1 MLKQAMQY
9 FDRGWSIMPLQP
21 RSKDPM
27 LSWKQYQTRRAGE
40 GKVKRWWKQC
50 PEANIGIVTGA
61 ISGLIVLDIDSMLAL
76 EIVKE
81 KGVAKTPIAA
91 TGKGYHV
98 YFSFP
103 GFSVKNATSL
113 AGVKGLDVRGDGG
126 YVVAP
131 PSLHPSGR
139 RYTWWDSLGPD
150 TPLAPCPTWLLELL
164 ETRDVHKNAESKDQS
179 WVLEVLGGVNHGC
192 RNDTAAR
199 LAGHWLG
206 LGLPENE
213 VWVLLKE
220 WNTRN
225 RPPLEKKELGK
236 VFQSIYRREAKKKMR
251 KSHRDNVYLPG
262 RVVVPK
268 GWDGGTVLVTSSW
281 DNAREAY
288 LDGLDGQAVVVAHED
303 GTLPLEAVQIIL
315 RASDVQADKTMFW
328 QVYPLLMAKRG
339 A

>member
-76 EIVKE
+76 ETVKE

-98 YFSFP
+98 YFSHP

-139 RYTWWDSLGPD
+139 QYMWTSRGLNV
-150 TPLAPCPTWLLELL
+150 PLAPCPSWIINAVSSENSNNSVCGELGWPRLLC
-164 ETRDVHKNAESKDQS
+164 
-179 WVLEVLGGVNHGC
+179 GVKHGC
-192 RNDTAAR
+192 RNDTATR
-199 LAGHWLG
+199 LIGHWLG
-206 LGLPENE
+206 LGLPEEE
-213 VWVLLKE
+213 VWVLIRE
-220 WNTRN
+220 WNAKN

-236 VFQSIYRREAKKKMR
+236 VFQSICRREAKKKMR

-268 GWDGGTVLVTSSW
+268 DWDGGTVLVTSSW

-288 LDGLDGQAVVVAHED
+288 LDGLDGQQAVVVAHKD
-303 GTLPLEAVQIIL
+303 GTLPLEAVQIIQ